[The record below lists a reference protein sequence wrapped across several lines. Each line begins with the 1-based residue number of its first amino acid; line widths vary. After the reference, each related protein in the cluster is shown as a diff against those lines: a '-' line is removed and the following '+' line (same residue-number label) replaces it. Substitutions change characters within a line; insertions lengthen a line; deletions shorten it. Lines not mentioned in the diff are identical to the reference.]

1 MWRRLLVFGCAA
13 SAALALASGAPAKT
27 PQLLVNGATEIG
39 ASAAT
44 VISVNE
50 EKTDAAPFRT
60 SIYLPSGYVANL
72 GQSAGTKIGTVT
84 TSVQQL
90 ALSPD
95 AIDVAGTIFADTPSK
110 HAGNLCAPGTHGAVW
125 LLQLIVQGATFV
137 VPAYVDRT
145 TGSEA
150 AFSSAKVVICLSNPY
165 DQATPGTR
173 APFGV
178 KFVDTRLTLSAGVL
192 TNPIVAGSF
201 VWRAVITPWTA
212 NGEAENTGATIEA
225 QSIVNIPSSLSL
237 KAKVRTIRH
246 TKHGRETVTNS
257 VLLSGKLLEDL
268 KGVAGARVT
277 FYANGKTAGSAP
289 TAASG
294 AFSRTTGLAKRMS
307 LKATATVPTRET
319 GCVSPLPA
327 TVAPGGCVAATI
339 AGYKLSSKTVTATPK
354 KG

>member
-1 MWRRLLVFGCAA
+1 MWRRLLVFGCAGSA
-13 SAALALASGAPAKT
+13 SLALASGVPAKT
-27 PQLLVNGATEIG
+27 PQLVVSGATEIG

-44 VISVNE
+44 VIRVKE

-72 GQSAGTKIGTVT
+72 GQSAGTQVGTVT
-84 TSVQQL
+84 MSVQQL

-95 AIDVAGTIFADTPSK
+95 AIDVAGTMLTDTPSK
-110 HAGNLCAPGTHGAVW
+110 YAGNLCAPGKHAAVW
-125 LLQLIVQGATFV
+125 LLHVIVQGATFD
-137 VPAYVDRT
+137 VPAYVDPT
-145 TGSEA
+145 TCNEA
-150 AFSSAKVVICLSNPY
+150 AFSSAKVVLCLSNPY
-165 DQATPGTR
+165 EQAAPGTR

-178 KFVDTRLTLSAGVL
+178 KFVDTRMTLSAGVF
-192 TNPIVAGSF
+192 TNPTVAGSF

-212 NGEAENTGATIEA
+212 NGAAEDAARTIEA

-237 KAKVRTIRH
+237 KATVQTIRH

-268 KGVAGARVT
+268 KGVAGARIT

-294 AFSRTTGLAKRMS
+294 AFSRTKGLAKRMT
-307 LKATATVPTRET
+307 LKAIATLPTRET
-319 GCVSPLPA
+319 GCVHPLPA
-327 TVAPGGCVAATI
+327 TAAPAGCVAATI
-339 AGYKLSSKTVTATPK
+339 AGYKLSSNIITATPK
-354 KG
+354 RR